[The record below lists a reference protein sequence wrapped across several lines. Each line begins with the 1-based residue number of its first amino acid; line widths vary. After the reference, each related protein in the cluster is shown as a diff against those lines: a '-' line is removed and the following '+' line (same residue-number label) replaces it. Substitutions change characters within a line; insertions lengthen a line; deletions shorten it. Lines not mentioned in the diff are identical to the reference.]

1 MDTTLWTIT
10 NWILC
15 YHKWN
20 LKIKRIWSFCALL
33 FSFNVNCSERKY
45 FLPHSRNNQQTQIT
59 YLVIDNSWNPFYRI
73 ILQTRTVSFYRNKL
87 RFNCRYSYMLN
98 NDTFWRNYFG
108 VFFYLPALFTWH
120 SDVLLFNKKEGIA
133 VEKQKSLVVI

>member
-1 MDTTLWTIT
+1 MDTTLWTIR

-20 LKIKRIWSFCALL
+20 WKIKRIWSFCALL
-33 FSFNVNCSERKY
+33 FSFKVNCSERKC
-45 FLPHSRNNQQTQIT
+45 FLPHSRNNQKTQIT

-87 RFNCRYSYMLN
+87 RFNCWITTLFEEIISG
-98 NDTFWRNYFG
+98 F
-108 VFFYLPALFTWH
+108 FFYLPALFTWH
-120 SDVLLFNKKEGIA
+120 SDVLFFNKKEGIA
-133 VEKQKSLVVI
+133 VEKQKNLVVI

>member
-1 MDTTLWTIT
+1 MDTTLWTIR

-20 LKIKRIWSFCALL
+20 WKIKRIWSFCALL
-33 FSFNVNCSERKY
+33 FSFKVKCSERKC
-45 FLPHSRNNQQTQIT
+45 FLPHSRNNQKTQIT

-108 VFFYLPALFTWH
+108 FFFYLPALFTWH
-120 SDVLLFNKKEGIA
+120 SDALFFNKKEGIA